1 MKKIILYTLLTGA
14 ATLLLQGCIEDSREN
29 YMVDD
34 SLSLVYDEPVVEV
47 SVYSASQTVTVL
59 KSGKGSTG
67 AWATL
72 GQGSAELAAWNA
84 NPENDTKY
92 EEISS
97 SLVTFSEDRV
107 DFGEKDVR
115 SSIEVTWD
123 PKAVIPKLT
132 TGNEVIP
139 VAIAGS
145 DITVNPDR
153 KLLLLNLVNST
164 VSFAS
169 SGSTVVAKET
179 PSEKAEL
186 SVKLRLDHVLPQD
199 VTVSFNV
206 DNSLVESYNSSKG
219 TNFPAAPAG
228 YVSAASAV
236 IPAGAAD
243 VFATLPL
250 DNSKLFDGA
259 VIKDFRTCVVPLR
272 ITGTSLDGMLVS
284 EAAYYL
290 LVNNPLAGA
299 SFSRIWGKYS
309 TESLWTAGYDLP
321 SGADRN
327 LATDGEWVYLP
338 YAVGGTTAKITAI
351 SVNDPAVTKQVNTTG
366 FVSATITSACVRVI
380 DKGNGEQMLIAS
392 GAGENTFPFYAWENG
407 IDNPPTVF
415 TLQCTWR
422 RGGDRFEYHGTW
434 ADGILY
440 VHAYQGRFTT
450 RYKVT
455 DGVFVKT
462 DDGMFNGTDR
472 ALVNLEAGDTGFG
485 GFYAYPG
492 QDQMVFTTSD
502 VSAFITMKGTYVDP
516 GDGQKAWETAREAF
530 PDADRTWGYRVF
542 SLGGEKYIAYT
553 AVEKNDGLKEDGVT
567 AYTTNQRARL
577 VVVKDK
583 GGFKASLGADN
594 QDIVFEAPL
603 QGEEFED
610 IAIAPPASIQGDCAV
625 RVYGNKVIIAA
636 GLQGIGISVFVME

>member
-1 MKKIILYTLLTGA
+1 
-14 ATLLLQGCIEDSREN
+14 
-29 YMVDD
+29 MVDD

-47 SVYSASQTVTVL
+47 SVHAAAQTVTVL
-59 KSGKGSTG
+59 KSGKGTSG
-67 AWATL
+67 AWAEL
-72 GQGSAELAAWNA
+72 AQGSAELAAWNA
-84 NPENDTKY
+84 SEEHDVKY
-92 EEISS
+92 DEISA
-97 SLVTFSEDRV
+97 SLVSFSAGKV
-107 DFGEKDVR
+107 SFGEKDIR
-115 SSIEVTWD
+115 SSIEVKWN
-123 PKAVIPKLT
+123 PKDVIPKLT

-145 DITVNPDR
+145 DISVNPDR

-199 VTVSFNV
+199 VTVSFDV
-206 DNSLVESYNSSKG
+206 DNSLVEAYNAAKG

-228 YVSAASAV
+228 YVSTASAV

-243 VFATLPL
+243 VFATVPL
-250 DNSKLFDGA
+250 DNSKLFDGNT
-259 VIKDFRTCVVPLR
+259 IKDFRTCVVPLR

-284 EAAYYL
+284 DAAYYL

-309 TESLWTAGYDLP
+309 TESLWTAEYGLP

-327 LATDGEWVYLP
+327 VATDGEWVYLP
-338 YAVGGTTAKITAI
+338 YSVGGTTAKITAI
-351 SVNDPAVTKQVNTTG
+351 SVNDPSVTKQVNTTG
-366 FVSATITSACVRVI
+366 FVNATITTACVRVI
-380 DKGNGEQMLIAS
+380 DKGNGQPMLVAS

-415 TLQCTWR
+415 SLQCTWR
-422 RGGDRFEYHGTW
+422 RGGDRFEFHGTW

-440 VHAYQGRFTT
+440 SHAYQGRFTT

-455 DGVFVKT
+455 NGAFVKT
-462 DDGMFNGTDR
+462 EDGQFNGTDR
-472 ALVNLEAGDTGFG
+472 ALVNMLGTDTGFG
-485 GFYAYPG
+485 GFYLYPG

-502 VSAFITMKGTYVDP
+502 VSAFITLLDTYVDP
-516 GDGQKAWETAREAF
+516 GDGQKAWETAREDF

-542 SLGGEKYIAYT
+542 SLSGEKYIAYT
-553 AVEKNDGLKEDGVT
+553 AVDKNDDLKEDGVT
-567 AYTTNQRARL
+567 YYTTNQRARL
-577 VVVKDK
+577 VVIKDK

-594 QDIVFEAPL
+594 QDVVFEAPL

-610 IAIAPPASIQGDCAV
+610 IAIAPPASIQGDCSV

-636 GLQGIGISVFVME
+636 GVQGLGVSVFIME